1 MKVFNKVIAVVSVTA
16 ALSVVAITG
25 WRQWG
30 PLPESVAARV
40 NGEAIPAETLNIFV
54 AASRRAN
61 PQTSREVVLKGLIEN
76 RLLADMAKS
85 EHGHEGHEEGEGRVG
100 YDAQSLQEQHRF
112 RLLRTAYARKIQDA
126 VHDSGVSNSL
136 GWLTAP
142 LDLSAE
148 TLLPMLSLQQNL
160 YTTMTEQQ
168 QAQAA
173 AHVIARYR
181 FADDAPEQTLSLWD
195 LYRRQNIQLK
205 VQMHN
210 LNREFIREAIK
221 QQLNM
226 EFVFH
231 WFRHE
236 SGVAPAAMV
245 AMDRCIEDAR
255 QREVMLHEYGLMH
268 DIHDD
273 NPALR
278 AQAETVTAEQVA
290 EYYHQNRDEFVR
302 VEKVR
307 ARHLRVNSQQQA
319 DKVVAEI
326 KQGLAFAEAVSR
338 YSVAEDAATG
348 GELGWVDRDSRNG
361 DWIRA
366 LAFVQPQGRV
376 SASFR
381 SPTDSNDAYWEILW
395 VDEKVTGFQ
404 PVDSESVRYRA
415 AMAIAR
421 VQLQEAFKARLAA
434 ASEAASLRVN
444 PEVL

>member
-1 MKVFNKVIAVVSVTA
+1 
-16 ALSVVAITG
+16 
-25 WRQWG
+25 
-30 PLPESVAARV
+30 
-40 NGEAIPAETLNIFV
+40 
-54 AASRRAN
+54 
-61 PQTSREVVLKGLIEN
+61 
-76 RLLADMAKS
+76 
-85 EHGHEGHEEGEGRVG
+85 
-100 YDAQSLQEQHRF
+100 
-112 RLLRTAYARKIQDA
+112 
-126 VHDSGVSNSL
+126 
-136 GWLTAP
+136 
-142 LDLSAE
+142 
-148 TLLPMLSLQQNL
+148 
-160 YTTMTEQQ
+160 
-168 QAQAA
+168 
-173 AHVIARYR
+173 
-181 FADDAPEQTLSLWD
+181 
-195 LYRRQNIQLK
+195 
-205 VQMHN
+205 
-210 LNREFIREAIK
+210 
-221 QQLNM
+221 M

-231 WFRHE
+231 WFEHE

-278 AQAETVTAEQVA
+278 AQAETVTTEQVA
-290 EYYHQNRDEFVR
+290 EYYQQHRDEFVR

>member
-1 MKVFNKVIAVVSVTA
+1 MKRLISILFAASVLS
-16 ALSVVAITG
+16 ALALLG

-30 PLPESVAARV
+30 PLPDSVAARV
-40 NGEAIPAETLNIFV
+40 NGEVIPAETLNIFV

-61 PQTSREVVLKGLIEN
+61 PQTSREAVLKGLIEN
-76 RLLADMAKS
+76 RLLADMAQS
-85 EHGHEGHEEGEGRVG
+85 EHGHEDHAREDNEGRVG
-100 YDAQSLQEQHRF
+100 YSAQSLHEQHRF
-112 RLLRTAYARKIQDA
+112 RLLRTAYANEIQAA
-126 VHDSGVSNSL
+126 VRESGVSDSL
-136 GWLTAP
+136 AWLTAP

-148 TLLPMLSLQQNL
+148 TLQPMLALQQNL
-160 YTTMTEQQ
+160 YTTMTEAQ

-181 FADDAPEQTLSLWD
+181 FADGAPEQTLSLWD

-231 WFRHE
+231 WFEHE
-236 SGVAPAAMV
+236 SGVAPASMA
-245 AMDRCIEDAR
+245 AMDRCIQDAR

-278 AQAETVTAEQVA
+278 AQAETVTAQQVA
-290 EYYHQNRDEFVR
+290 EYYQQHRDEFVR

-307 ARHLRVNSQQQA
+307 ARHLRVNSQQEA
-319 DKVVAEI
+319 DRVVSEI
-326 KQGLAFAEAVSR
+326 KQGLSFEEAVSR
-338 YSVAEDAATG
+338 YSVADDAQQG
-348 GELGWVDRDSRNG
+348 GDLGWVDRDSRSG

-395 VDEKVTGFQ
+395 VDEKITGFQ

-415 AMAIAR
+415 AMAIAK

-434 ASEAASLRVN
+434 ASDAAFLRVN